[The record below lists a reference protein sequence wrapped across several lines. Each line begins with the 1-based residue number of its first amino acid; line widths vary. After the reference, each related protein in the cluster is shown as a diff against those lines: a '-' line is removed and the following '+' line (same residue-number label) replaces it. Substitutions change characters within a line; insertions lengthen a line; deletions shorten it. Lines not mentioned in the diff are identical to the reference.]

1 MNVRLRTANRVQT
14 AEAVTVDVTASR
26 WGGVLDGD
34 QIEYCRRNGI
44 ALAYD
49 PAQAGWIAMDSP
61 DAFDNAALTDS
72 LASKMERGD
81 LKLPPLRIRCIE
93 LERRYDLRA
102 WTEADVGTFVS
113 LLDNPKVWRHVPED
127 YPAPLTE
134 ELAREMISLSNV
146 ATHHDVRAVIVDDR
160 IVGQVRVLH
169 GRADATDAEISYW
182 LGEEYWGEGYGKDVV
197 MLLCYQYFRK
207 HPHVQSLF
215 ARIHEDN
222 TASRRMIE
230 KAHFTIDGCDP
241 VDADWLLYR
250 IDRSMFWQI

>member
-1 MNVRLRTANRVQT
+1 MNVQLRIANPVRTA
-14 AEAVTVDVTASR
+14 ESVTVDVTASR

-49 PAQAGWIAMDSP
+49 PAQAGWIALDCP
-61 DAFDNAALTDS
+61 DAFDNAVMVGAS
-72 LASKMERGD
+72 ASKVGREN

-93 LERRYDLRA
+93 LERRYELRS

-113 LLDNPKVWRHVPED
+113 LLDNPKIWHHLPED

-134 ELAREMISLSNV
+134 ELAREMIALSNV
-146 ATHHDVRAVIVDDR
+146 ATHHDVRAVVVDGR

-169 GRADATDAEISYW
+169 GRADATVAEISYW

-207 HPHVQSLF
+207 HPRVRSLF
-215 ARIHEDN
+215 ARIHQDN

-230 KAHFTIDGCDP
+230 KAHFTIDGRDP
-241 VDADWLLYR
+241 VNSDWLMYR
-250 IDRSMFWQI
+250 IDRSMFWQN